1 MSPAVSLHLVCGF
14 PSLPCLISGSCHFMA
29 ISISCFCFKTSRS
42 EHFRNGGFTGP
53 RPAKWAN
60 AKSRAR
66 SENGIWADFKNW
78 RLCTDRAANNVHGNV
93 MKRVWLVVWNMNFI
107 FPYIGNNN
115 PIWLI
120 FFRGIE
126 TTNQD
131 ETYVCVPGTFASCN
145 PTLLWSE
152 NELGDGRWKPC
163 GQENDDQPLDATGFR
178 GAPLSDPSWDHRS
191 QVVPDD
197 VRVRP
202 VIRSSTSVFG
212 GPRFLNLGLPTC
224 AEHKR

>member
-53 RPAKWAN
+53 RPANWAN

-115 PIWLI
+115 LIWK
-120 FFRGIE
+120 RGW
-126 TTNQD
+126 NQQPAFNSPFSD
-131 ETYVCVPGTFASCN
+131 MVPFA
-145 PTLLWSE
+145 
-152 NELGDGRWKPC
+152 RW
-163 GQENDDQPLDATGFR
+163 GH
-178 GAPLSDPSWDHRS
+178 PSA
-191 QVVPDD
+191 VA
-197 VRVRP
+197 
-202 VIRSSTSVFG
+202 G
-212 GPRFLNLGLPTC
+212 N
-224 AEHKR
+224 AAA